1 MTETANTEQS
11 NKQTEATNLD
21 KSPTRP
27 NSEIVVIVD
36 LGASKT
42 KVIFQEY
49 PLGEPQVICI
59 DSTVADVGLD
69 SLTGLDTSGL
79 PEDNCWVSLPNE
91 GSYALGY
98 LAAKKF
104 HGSPM
109 LRSLKFD
116 LALPKIAGVLWV
128 VSQKLTKKTKL
139 LKVRLCVLLPPS
151 EGGDSKALGEKLKTL
166 LEEFTTPTGV
176 LRVKLVDFKAMREG
190 FGIACH
196 HRSVLGDDEFQK
208 RNIAIVMIGYR
219 NLSVLEFVRG
229 KLTEGASCDLGMSWL
244 VNSFVQAVGAG
255 LSVDDPKVLQ
265 ALVGAGSDCNSAVLA
280 KLSRKRKGEDLTADG
295 EKFSKIAMTERSNYV
310 NAVIRWLSQN
320 INDGLDSVIFCGGT
334 AQYISDELCE
344 YYDNLHIPV
353 EWDGGIVVPDVLD
366 KLGMG
371 ERLADALGL
380 YQYYVTKLDESKK
393 KDGAA
398 RLKDMVLAYLKAKKE
413 ASEEA
418 KAKEELALIEERKRI
433 KDAEAARLKARGV
446 LAMSDDI

>member
-1 MTETANTEQS
+1 MTETANITQS
-11 NKQTEATNLD
+11 SKQTEATKRD

-69 SLTGLDTSGL
+69 SLTGLDTSGK
-79 PEDNCWVSLPNE
+79 PEDNCWVGLPND

-128 VSQKLTKKTKL
+128 VSQKLSKKTKL

-151 EGGDSKALGEKLKTL
+151 EGGDSKALGEKLKTE

-196 HRSVLGDDEFQK
+196 HRSVLGDDEFQQ

-265 ALVGAGSDCNSAVLA
+265 ALVGAGPDCDSAVLA
-280 KLSRKRKGEDLTADG
+280 KLSRKRKSEDLTIDG

-320 INDGLDSVIFCGGT
+320 INDGLDEVIFCGGT
-334 AQYISDELCE
+334 SLYIEDELCE
-344 YYDNLHIPV
+344 YYDNQDIPV
-353 EWDGGIVVPDVLD
+353 DHSGGVVVPDEID

-380 YQYYVTKLDESKK
+380 YQYYVAKLDESKK

-398 RLKDMVLAYLKAKKE
+398 RLKEMVTAYLKAKKE
-413 ASEEA
+413 AEELA
-418 KAKEELALIEERKRI
+418 KIESELALIEEEKRI
-433 KDAEAARLKARGV
+433 KDANRAELNARGF
-446 LAMSDDI
+446 LAMADDI